1 MSNIG
6 IIGSGII
13 GLSSAYYLQKS
24 GHKVTLIDQGDLKDG
39 CSMGNAGMIVPSH
52 LIPLAAPGM
61 ISKGIRWMFNASSP
75 FYVKPQ
81 LNVDLLKWGF
91 HFYKSSANAHVEK
104 SANPLKEI
112 SLLSKAMYQ
121 QLSKELPFDF
131 GFHERGLLM
140 LYKTKETE
148 REECET
154 AEFAGHHGIEARI
167 LSANEVQKLEPDV
180 KVDVRGGV
188 YFPGD
193 AHLTPQ
199 VLVNGLVNY
208 LKEHR
213 VVFQVNTE
221 VTGFEFENEKI
232 KTVQTVRGGYEFD
245 EVIIAT
251 GSWSGTVAKKLNLNL
266 PMQAGKGYSFTL
278 PDIKKNVS
286 IPSIFLEARV
296 AVTPMGNTLR
306 FGGTMEITGVD
317 HAINMK
323 RVRGIVDAIP
333 RYYPEMKV
341 EMPLVE
347 KVWHGLRPCSPDGL
361 PYIGRTRKYK
371 NLILATGHSMLGI
384 SLGPGT
390 GKLVTEIVNEERMSM
405 DVSMFNPERYA

>member
-1 MSNIG
+1 MANIG

-13 GLSSAYYLQKS
+13 GLSSAYYLQES
-24 GHKVTLIDQGDLKDG
+24 GHRVTLIDQSDLSDG
-39 CSMGNAGMIVPSH
+39 CSFGNAGMIVPSH

-61 ISKGIRWMFNASSP
+61 ITKGIRWMFNSSSP

-81 LNVDLLKWGF
+81 LNMDLIKWGYS
-91 HFYKSSANAHVEK
+91 FYKSSTKSHVEK
-104 SANPLKEI
+104 SGVALKEI

-121 QLSKELPFDF
+121 QLTKELPFDF

-140 LYKTKETE
+140 LYKTKETQH
-148 REECET
+148 EESET
-154 AEFAGHHGIEARI
+154 AAFANDHGIKARI
-167 LSANEVQKLEPDV
+167 LSAEEVQQLEPNV

-193 AHLTPQ
+193 AHITPQ
-199 VLVNGLVNY
+199 NLVNGLVNF
-208 LKEHR
+208 LKEKG
-213 VVFQVNTE
+213 VVFQINTE
-221 VTGFEFENEKI
+221 VTCFEFEKEKI
-232 KTVQTVRGGYEFD
+232 KTVQTDKGNFTFD
-245 EVIIAT
+245 QIILAT
-251 GSWSGTVAKKLNLNL
+251 GSWSGKVAKKLNLNL

-278 PDIKKNVS
+278 PNVEKNIS

-296 AVTPMGNTLR
+296 AVTPMGNSLR

-323 RVRGIVDAIP
+323 RVKGIVDSIP
-333 RYYPEMKV
+333 NYYPEMKV
-341 EMPLVE
+341 EIPVVE

-361 PYIGRTRKYK
+361 PYIGRSKKIK
-371 NLILATGHSMLGI
+371 NVILATGHSMLGI

-390 GKLVTEIVNEERMSM
+390 GKLISEIMNEEKISI
-405 DVSMFNPERYA
+405 DLSTFDPERYA

>member
-1 MSNIG
+1 MANIG

-24 GHKVTLIDQGDLKDG
+24 GHRVTLIDQSDLSDG
-39 CSMGNAGMIVPSH
+39 CSFGNAGMIVPSH

-61 ISKGIRWMFNASSP
+61 ITKGIRWMFNSSSP

-81 LNVDLLKWGF
+81 LNMDLIKWGYS
-91 HFYKSSANAHVEK
+91 FYKSSTKSHVEK
-104 SANPLKEI
+104 SGIALKEI

-121 QLSKELPFDF
+121 QLAKDLPFDF

-148 REECET
+148 HEESET
-154 AEFAGHHGIEARI
+154 AAFANDHGIEARI
-167 LSANEVQKLEPDV
+167 LSAKEVQQLEPNV
-180 KVDVRGGV
+180 KVDARGGV

-193 AHLTPQ
+193 AHITPQ
-199 VLVNGLVNY
+199 NLVKGLVNH
-208 LKEHR
+208 LKAKGVTFHI
-213 VVFQVNTE
+213 NTE
-221 VTGFEFENEKI
+221 VTGFEFEKEKI
-232 KTVQTVRGGYEFD
+232 KTVQTSQGSFSFD
-245 EVIIAT
+245 EVILAT
-251 GSWSGTVAKKLNLNL
+251 GSWSGTLAKKLNLNL

-278 PDIKKNVS
+278 PDVKKNVS

-296 AVTPMGNTLR
+296 AVTPMGNSLR

-317 HAINMK
+317 YSINMK
-323 RVRGIVDAIP
+323 RVKGIVDSIP
-333 RYYPEMKV
+333 NYYPEMKV
-341 EMPLVE
+341 RMPALE

-361 PYIGRTRKYK
+361 PYIGRSKKYK

-390 GKLVTEIVNEERMSM
+390 GKLISEIVNEEKLGMNLL
-405 DVSMFNPERYA
+405 MFNPERFK

>member
-1 MSNIG
+1 MSRIG

-24 GHKVTLIDQGDLKDG
+24 GHRVTLIDQSDLSSG
-39 CSMGNAGMIVPSH
+39 CSFGNAGMIVPSH

-75 FYVKPQ
+75 FYIKPQ
-81 LNVDLLKWGF
+81 VNIDLLKWGF
-91 HFYKSSANAHVEK
+91 HFYKSATNTHVEK
-104 SANPLKEI
+104 SAKPLKEI
-112 SLLSKAMYQ
+112 SLLSKSMYQ
-121 QLSKELPFDF
+121 QLSKDLPFDF

-140 LYKTKETE
+140 LYKNKETE
-148 REECET
+148 REEGET
-154 AEFAGHHGIEARI
+154 AEFANRNGIEARI
-167 LSANEVQKLEPDV
+167 LSPEEVQRLEPDV
-180 KVDVRGGV
+180 KVNVRGGV

-193 AHLTPQ
+193 AHVTPQ
-199 VLVNGLVNY
+199 MLVNGLVKY
-208 LKEHR
+208 LQEHD
-213 VVFQVNTE
+213 VLFQVNTE

-232 KTVQTVRGGYEFD
+232 KTIQTDKGDFEFD
-245 EVIIAT
+245 DVIIAT

-278 PDIKKNVS
+278 PDVKKNVS
-286 IPSIFLEARV
+286 VPSIFLEARV

-317 HAINMK
+317 HAINMR
-323 RVRGIVDAIP
+323 RVKGIVDSIP
-333 RYYPEMKV
+333 DYYPEMKV
-341 EMPLVE
+341 SIPNVE
-347 KVWHGLRPCSPDGL
+347 NVWHGLRPCSPDGL
-361 PYIGRTRKYK
+361 PYIGRTEKYK

-390 GKLVTEIVNEERMSM
+390 GKMVSEIVNEEKMSM
-405 DVSMFNPERYA
+405 DLSMFNPERYA